1 MPLRVNGVEIE
12 HVIFKAP
19 GGINQE
25 IDQLYANN
33 TLVFESTIFVAK
45 PTLTA
50 AFTFDNTEKSPT
62 ITGYDP
68 EAMTMTGADSATAAG
83 SYSVTFTL
91 KKGYAWTDES
101 LEPVT
106 LTWSIAK
113 RPITI
118 PTISNTTKT
127 YNAGAQAPT
136 IANVDPDYVTQSGT
150 TSATNAGNYT
160 VTWALVYP
168 DSTTWTDG
176 TNTNKT
182 GSWTI
187 GKMSLTIPS
196 ISSAKSFSFIEGTTR
211 SVTVANFNSTYENQ
225 SGTTSTSALGTY
237 TITWSLKNTNN
248 TQWSDKTTA
257 NKTATWSI
265 VWTNGT
271 SHYNNDLYNR
281 GWYKSDSIQ
290 FGKWTDSSPAY
301 VLNWNAD
308 HFKFQGGR
316 LRLAADHE
324 GKTFHVLVKA
334 ATVVGNPTYPRT
346 FELKQV
352 KSDTWGAGT
361 NLNDT
366 TGKVS
371 VDTSTFVEAY
381 GAHNSASYRRFGFFN
396 SYTTNSSTQI
406 AWLIQRIWLT

>member
-19 GGINQE
+19 GINQE
-25 IDQLYANN
+25 VDQLYANN

-50 AFTFDNTEKSPT
+50 AFTFDNTEKSPA

-68 EAMTMTGADSATAAG
+68 EAMTMTGTDSATAAG
-83 SYSVTFTL
+83 DYSVTFTL

-101 LEPVT
+101 LDPVT

-113 RPITI
+113 RSVTI

-127 YNAGAQAPT
+127 YNAGAQSPT
-136 IANVDPDYVTQSGT
+136 IANVTSGYVTQSGT

-168 DSTTWTDG
+168 DSTVWTDG
-176 TNTNKT
+176 TNANKT

-248 TQWSDKTTA
+248 TQWSDKTTT
-257 NKTATWSI
+257 NKTASWSI
-265 VWTNGT
+265 VWTNGI

-281 GWYKSDSIQ
+281 GWYKANSLQ
-290 FGKWTDSSPAY
+290 FADRFSSAGT
-301 VLNWNAD
+301 VEWNSD
-308 HFKFQGGR
+308 HFAI
-316 LRLAADHE
+316 LAKYV
-324 GKTFHVLVKA
+324 KTTDWFHNKTVHFLAKA
-334 ATVVGNPTYPRT
+334 VTVSGSPSYPVTFYIYDFKTGSDFGHTTNGSFATLNTDQYR
-346 FELKQV
+346 EY
-352 KSDTWGAGT
+352 SGT
-361 NLNDT
+361 NSL
-366 TGKVS
+366 
-371 VDTSTFVEAY
+371 TSERHLGTA
-381 GAHNSASYRRFGFFN
+381 
-396 SYTTNSSTQI
+396 NSSNNGSGASVSYKT
-406 AWLIQRIWLT
+406 AIQRIWIT

>member
-19 GGINQE
+19 GINQE

-68 EAMTMTGADSATAAG
+68 EAMTMTGTDSATAAG

-106 LTWSIAK
+106 LAWSIAK
-113 RPITI
+113 RSITI

-168 DSTTWTDG
+168 DSTTWSDG
-176 TNTNKT
+176 TNANKT

-187 GKMSLTIPS
+187 GKMSLAIPS

-257 NKTATWSI
+257 NKTASWSV

-281 GWYKSDSIQ
+281 GWYKSDSLV
-290 FGKWTDSSPAY
+290 FRNNSGATD
-301 VLNWNAD
+301 VTWNAD
-308 HFKFQGGR
+308 NFVVKASNLGFCTKENSSG
-316 LRLAADHE
+316 
-324 GKTFHVLVKA
+324 TFHIMVKGVGTEEMKASICEVKA
-334 ATVVGNPTYPRT
+334 SSASRPYSNTKVGYVAVSTSAYKELSASHSYASTYPR
-346 FELKQV
+346 
-352 KSDTWGAGT
+352 WGAIQSLSNADKT
-361 NLNDT
+361 
-366 TGKVS
+366 
-371 VDTSTFVEAY
+371 Y
-381 GAHNSASYRRFGFFN
+381 G
-396 SYTTNSSTQI
+396 I
-406 AWLIQRIWLT
+406 AIQRVWIT

>member
-50 AFTFDNTEKSPT
+50 AFTFDNTEKAPT

-68 EAMTMTGADSATAAG
+68 EAMTMTGTDSATAAG
-83 SYSVTFTL
+83 DYTVTFTL
-91 KKGYAWTDES
+91 RKGYAWADES

-168 DSTTWTDG
+168 DSTTWSDG
-176 TNTNKT
+176 TNANKT

-211 SVTVANFNSTYENQ
+211 SITVANFNSTYETQ
-225 SGTTSTSALGTY
+225 TGTTSTSALGTY

-248 TQWSDKTTA
+248 TQWSDGTTG
-257 NKTATWSI
+257 NKTASWSI

-281 GWYKSDSIQ
+281 GWNSGKLTFADYSSSYTGVLTWNSDSFEII
-290 FGKWTDSSPAY
+290 GK
-301 VLNWNAD
+301 
-308 HFKFQGGR
+308 KFR
-316 LRLAADHE
+316 VNEFYA
-324 GKTFHVLVKA
+324 GKTFHMMVKIA
-334 ATVVGNPTYPRT
+334 AYKGSPTIPNAVVINEFTNDSNWSFT
-346 FELKQV
+346 QAASFSV
-352 KSDTWGAGT
+352 GT
-361 NLNDT
+361 
-366 TGKVS
+366 
-371 VDTSTFVEAY
+371 
-381 GAHNSASYRRFGFFN
+381 
-396 SYTTNSSTQI
+396 SYTEVSSAHKTGARYFGSWRNSNPSSMNTYK
-406 AWLIQRIWLT
+406 LVVQRIWIT

>member
-45 PTLTA
+45 PTISA
-50 AFTFDNTEKSPT
+50 AFTFDNTEKAPT

-68 EAMTMTGADSATAAG
+68 EAMTMTGTDSATAAG
-83 SYSVTFTL
+83 DYTVTFTL
-91 KKGYAWTDES
+91 RKGYAWADES

-113 RPITI
+113 RSITI

-168 DSTTWTDG
+168 DSTTWSDG
-176 TNTNKT
+176 TNANKT
-182 GSWTI
+182 GDWTI
-187 GKMSLTIPS
+187 RKMSLTIPS
-196 ISSAKSFSFIEGTTR
+196 ITSAKSFSFIEGTTR
-211 SVTVANFNSTYENQ
+211 SVTIANFNSTYENQ

-248 TQWSDKTTA
+248 TQWSDGTTG
-257 NKTATWSI
+257 NKTASWSI

-271 SHYNNDLYNR
+271 SHYSNDIYNR
-281 GWYKSDSIQ
+281 GWGTGNLEFRSGTPTWNSDSFSMDYSHGQQ
-290 FGKWTDSSPAY
+290 FRAT
-301 VLNWNAD
+301 V
-308 HFKFQGGR
+308 
-316 LRLAADHE
+316 
-324 GKTFHVLVKA
+324 TFGSGAVFHALVKWSSGTHSV
-334 ATVVGNPTYPRT
+334 TVN
-346 FELKQV
+346 QV
-352 KSDTWGAGT
+352 KSDWGVTSISSTSVGESYAE
-361 NLNDT
+361 
-366 TGKVS
+366 VS
-371 VDTSTFVEAY
+371 GANSGNVSTFNKMGIRNNATGY
-381 GAHNSASYRRFGFFN
+381 
-396 SYTTNSSTQI
+396 Q
-406 AWLIQRIWLT
+406 LIVQRVWKT